1 MAEKKDLSVREK
13 QELTREETTR
23 PGRTFVPEVDIFET
37 KEGLWLWADMPGV
50 DDKSLNVHLSG
61 NVLTIE
67 AQVATT
73 DYENLKPAYAEYH
86 VGNFMR
92 RFTVGSEVD
101 ATRIQARMRNGVLEL
116 ELPKAEAAKPRQIE
130 VQIS

>member
-23 PGRTFVPEVDIFET
+23 PGRTFVPEVDIYET
-37 KEGLWLWADMPGV
+37 KDSLWLWADMPGV
-50 DDKSLNVHLSG
+50 DDKSLNVNLSG

-86 VGNFMR
+86 IGNFAR
-92 RFTVGSEVD
+92 RFTVGSDVD
-101 ATRIQARMRNGVLEL
+101 ASRIQARMRNGVLEL
-116 ELPKAEAAKPRQIE
+116 ELPKGEAAKPRQIQ
-130 VQIS
+130 VQVD